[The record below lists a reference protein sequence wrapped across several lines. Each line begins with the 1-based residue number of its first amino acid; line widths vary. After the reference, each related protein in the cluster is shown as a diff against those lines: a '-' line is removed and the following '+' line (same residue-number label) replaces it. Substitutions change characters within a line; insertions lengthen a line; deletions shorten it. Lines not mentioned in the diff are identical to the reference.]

1 MKRKFSKLKLN
12 KPWIMMM
19 GIALI
24 MILTPMIVQAANP
37 ANWAPPKVG
46 DGLLGGGDVTNKA
59 EAINFYNYFSTYL
72 TPMGWGWLAIP
83 VSMFGKLFQALCSLA
98 DTLQSVFFTSV
109 KFLGI
114 FSSLSDANSDLGK
127 LAQASQRLGL
137 IIFVVTVTL
146 YGFFV
151 IFNGKSKTAKSILTT
166 FIIATFGLSVV
177 PWGLN
182 KINGFVQD
190 SMAGYQQATGNKS
203 VGLSIIQR
211 NVVDKF
217 VLNEKNWNATLNE
230 SGGVLTQP
238 EKYNVIKSINDWDA
252 GEVAGVMSHD
262 LLEDMDKK
270 NGPND
275 ASAVAVF
282 EHRVQKTVEAK
293 GGVEVL
299 EDPMLTT
306 IKYHSTLGIANM
318 TEANYLR
325 YKVSWLSAF
334 IEVIAT
340 DALFALMTV
349 KVILSLYQ
357 IVSTYIVGGVLAA
370 IRAKDSKKAK
380 GIFSSIFFGAM
391 GVLFDLIVVY
401 ISIDIIAWLQSAA
414 ALDIMSGIPVPAQ
427 LLLRALAYVGVFFGS
442 FAGVGI
448 VEKYLGVSSGQG
460 NALRQALA
468 GAMIVSTTFS
478 AMRTAGGMAVGGVK
492 KGVGALT
499 SGLSFQPSSSGNS
512 GGGTSGKNL
521 SSGTGNFNSTSS
533 ANAAE
538 SNADNSKASSTGNPF
553 NNQGEGQPQAGGPTG
568 EDDKQSNR
576 QEEAKKNMEQQA
588 PQSPSSEE
596 ANPWDSGIETPQ
608 PKSNRREEAKQ
619 KLEQQASNGGGSDF
633 GQVSPENSG
642 ASHSNTD
649 GSGSSNDNS
658 DGLEKQSPNPTN
670 DPFEQLH
677 NRMDQFGGQVEDVK
691 NYQQSQI
698 KQQRKAQ
705 TAQKRMQRSQ
715 RMNQAM
721 NTLSSS
727 GSESHIGKQESE
739 EE

>member
-262 LLEDMDKK
+262 LLEGMDKK

-282 EHRVQKTVEAK
+282 EHRVQKTIEAK

-318 TEANYLR
+318 AEANYLR

-380 GIFSSIFFGAM
+380 GILSSIFFGAM

-401 ISIDIIAWLQSAA
+401 ISIDIIAWLQSAS
-414 ALDIMSGIPVPAQ
+414 ALDIMSGIPTPAQ

-460 NALRQALA
+460 NALRQAMA

-478 AMRTAGGMAVGGVK
+478 AMKTAGGMTLSGAKKTYEKVK
-492 KGVGALT
+492 
-499 SGLSFQPSSSGNS
+499 SGLSYQPSSSVNS
-512 GGGTSGKNL
+512 GGGTSGK
-521 SSGTGNFNSTSS
+521 SWSAGTGSFSSTNST
-533 ANAAE
+533 NASE
-538 SNADNSKASSTGNPF
+538 SNPDNSKASSTGNPF
-553 NNQGEGQPQAGGPTG
+553 NNQGEGQPQAAGPTG
-568 EDDKQSNR
+568 EGDKQSNR

-596 ANPWDSGIETPQ
+596 ANSWDSGIETPQ

-633 GQVSPENSG
+633 GQASPENSG
-642 ASHSNTD
+642 TSHSNTD

-727 GSESHIGKQESE
+727 GAESHIGKQESE